1 MKKTEENGLLCGFH
15 VGPANSIGVR
25 ISHLLFVDDTIFFCD
40 ASREQ
45 LLSIRLTFSC
55 FQAFTSLKVN
65 VGKSEIVPV
74 GEVGNISALSNILHC
89 RVGSLPMK
97 YLGMPLGTPFKTTFI
112 WNPILEKMEKN
123 LKLEASLFI

>member
-1 MKKTEENGLLCGFH
+1 M
-15 VGPANSIGVR
+15 
-25 ISHLLFVDDTIFFCD
+25 
-40 ASREQ
+40 
-45 LLSIRLTFSC
+45 
-55 FQAFTSLKVN
+55 
-65 VGKSEIVPV
+65 GKSEIVPV

-97 YLGMPLGTPFKTTFI
+97 YLGMPLGTSFKTTFI